1 MTIKETQQ
9 LINRYLEGETS
20 PEEERQLALEL
31 QGDDLPEE
39 WQAIRMMLGELT
51 IGEAEYDSIMEQR
64 KEKQRKQEQKK
75 PSAILVVLRAI
86 TSIAAI
92 YLVGLFFWLQQ
103 TPELKT
109 ETAYNQGKP
118 TPTTTS
124 YCTEGTP
131 REILTCYMERRKA
144 QPHFY
149 QQIKKM
155 TYENK

>member
-1 MTIKETQQ
+1 MTNKEIQQ

-31 QGDDLPEE
+31 QSNDLPEE

-64 KEKQRKQEQKK
+64 NQEQQK
-75 PSAILVVLRAI
+75 PSAVLVVLRTI

-103 TPELKT
+103 TPEIKT
-109 ETAYNQGKP
+109 ETAYNQDRP
-118 TPTTTS
+118 TPSTT

-131 REILTCYMERRKA
+131 REILTCYLEKRKA
-144 QPHFY
+144 QPHYY
-149 QQIKKM
+149 QQLKKM
-155 TYENK
+155 TYENQ

>member
-1 MTIKETQQ
+1 MTNKEIQQ

-31 QGDDLPEE
+31 QGDNLPEE
-39 WQAIRMMLGELT
+39 WQAIRLMLGELT
-51 IGEAEYDSIMEQR
+51 MGEAEYDNIMEQR
-64 KEKQRKQEQKK
+64 KEK
-75 PSAILVVLRAI
+75 PSAILIALRTI
-86 TSIAAI
+86 SSIAAI

-109 ETAYNQGKP
+109 ETAYNHGKP
-118 TPTTTS
+118 TPPTS

-131 REILTCYMERRKA
+131 REILMCYMERRKA

-149 QQIKKM
+149 QQLKQKI
-155 TYENK
+155 YENQ

>member
-1 MTIKETQQ
+1 MTNKEIQQ

-31 QGDDLPEE
+31 QSNDLPEE

-64 KEKQRKQEQKK
+64 NQEQQK
-75 PSAILVVLRAI
+75 PSAVLVVLRTI

-103 TPELKT
+103 TPEIKT
-109 ETAYNQGKP
+109 ETAYNQDRP
-118 TPTTTS
+118 TPSTT

-131 REILTCYMERRKA
+131 REILMCYMERRKA

-155 TYENK
+155 TYESK

>member
-1 MTIKETQQ
+1 MTNKEIQQ
-9 LINRYLEGETS
+9 LINKYLEGETS
-20 PEEERQLALEL
+20 PEEERLLALAL
-31 QGDDLPEE
+31 QGDDMPEE
-39 WQAIRMMLGELT
+39 WQAIRLMLGELT
-51 IGEAEYDSIMEQR
+51 MGEAEYDAIMEQR
-64 KEKQRKQEQKK
+64 KEK
-75 PSAILVVLRAI
+75 PSAILIALRTI
-86 TSIAAI
+86 SSIAAI

-118 TPTTTS
+118 TPPTS

-131 REILTCYMERRKA
+131 REILMCYMERRKA

>member
-1 MTIKETQQ
+1 MTNKEIQQ
-9 LINRYLEGETS
+9 LINKYLEGETS

-31 QGDDLPEE
+31 QGDDMPEE
-39 WQAIRMMLGELT
+39 WQAIRLMLGELT
-51 IGEAEYDSIMEQR
+51 MGEAEYDSIMEQR
-64 KEKQRKQEQKK
+64 KEKQRK
-75 PSAILVVLRAI
+75 PSALLVAIRTI

-118 TPTTTS
+118 AQQKA

-131 REILTCYMERRKA
+131 REILMCYMEHRQA
-144 QPHFY
+144 QPD
-149 QQIKKM
+149 
-155 TYENK
+155 TYKQLKRMNYEDQ

>member
-1 MTIKETQQ
+1 MTNKEIQQ
-9 LINRYLEGETS
+9 LINKYLEGETS
-20 PEEERQLALEL
+20 PEEERLLALEL
-31 QGDDLPEE
+31 QGDDKPEE
-39 WQAIRMMLGELT
+39 WQAIRLMLGELT
-51 IGEAEYDSIMEQR
+51 MGEAEYDAIME
-64 KEKQRKQEQKK
+64 QRKQEQKK
-75 PSAILVVLRAI
+75 PSAVLVALRTI
-86 TSIAAI
+86 SSIAAI

-103 TPELKT
+103 TPETKT

-118 TPTTTS
+118 TPSTS

-131 REILTCYMERRKA
+131 REILMCYMERRKA

>member
-1 MTIKETQQ
+1 MTNKEIQQ

-31 QGDDLPEE
+31 QGDNLPEE
-39 WQAIRMMLGELT
+39 WQAIRLMLGELT
-51 IGEAEYDSIMEQR
+51 MGEAEYDNIMEQR
-64 KEKQRKQEQKK
+64 KEK
-75 PSAILVVLRAI
+75 PSAFLIALRTI
-86 TSIAAI
+86 SSIAAI

-109 ETAYNQGKP
+109 ETAYNHGKP
-118 TPTTTS
+118 TPPTS

-131 REILTCYMERRKA
+131 REILMCYMERRKA

-149 QQIKKM
+149 QQLKQKI
-155 TYENK
+155 YENQ

>member
-1 MTIKETQQ
+1 MTNKEIQQ
-9 LINRYLEGETS
+9 LINKYLEGETS
-20 PEEERQLALEL
+20 PEEERLLALEL
-31 QGDDLPEE
+31 QGDDQSEE
-39 WQAIRMMLGELT
+39 WQAIRLMLGELT

-64 KEKQRKQEQKK
+64 KEKERK
-75 PSAILVVLRAI
+75 PSALLVAI
-86 TSIAAI
+86 RTISSMAAI

-131 REILTCYMERRKA
+131 REILMCYLEHRQA
-144 QPHFY
+144 QPD
-149 QQIKKM
+149 
-155 TYENK
+155 TYKQLKRMNYEDQ

>member
-1 MTIKETQQ
+1 MTNEDIQQ

-20 PEEERQLALEL
+20 PEEERQLAHEL
-31 QGDDLPEE
+31 QGDNLPEE
-39 WQAIRMMLGELT
+39 WQVIRLMLGELT
-51 IGEAEYDSIMEQR
+51 IGEAEYNAIMEQR
-64 KEKQRKQEQKK
+64 KENQRK
-75 PSAILVVLRAI
+75 PSALLIVIRAI

-131 REILTCYMERRKA
+131 REILTCYLEKRKA
-144 QPHFY
+144 QPHYY
-149 QQIKKM
+149 QQLKKM
-155 TYENK
+155 KYENQ

>member
-1 MTIKETQQ
+1 MTNKEIQQ
-9 LINRYLEGETS
+9 LINKYLEGETS

-31 QGDDLPEE
+31 QGDDMPEE
-39 WQAIRMMLGELT
+39 WQAIRLMLGELT
-51 IGEAEYDSIMEQR
+51 MGEAEYDAIMELR
-64 KEKQRKQEQKK
+64 KEK
-75 PSAILVVLRAI
+75 PSAILIALRTI

-118 TPTTTS
+118 TPPTS

-131 REILTCYMERRKA
+131 REILTCYLEHRQA
-144 QPHFY
+144 QPD
-149 QQIKKM
+149 
-155 TYENK
+155 TYKQLKRMNYEDQ

>member
-1 MTIKETQQ
+1 MTNKEIQQ
-9 LINRYLEGETS
+9 LINKYLEGETS
-20 PEEERQLALEL
+20 PEEERQLALAL
-31 QGDDLPEE
+31 QGNDIPEE

-51 IGEAEYDSIMEQR
+51 MGEAEYDAIMEQR
-64 KEKQRKQEQKK
+64 KEKQRK
-75 PSAILVVLRAI
+75 PSALLVAI
-86 TSIAAI
+86 RTISSMAAI

-103 TPELKT
+103 TPEIKT
-109 ETAYNQGKP
+109 ETAYNQSKP
-118 TPTTTS
+118 TAKTS

-131 REILTCYMERRKA
+131 REILMCYMERRKA

>member
-1 MTIKETQQ
+1 MTNKEIQQ
-9 LINRYLEGETS
+9 LINKYLEGETS
-20 PEEERQLALEL
+20 PEEERQLAREL
-31 QGDDLPEE
+31 QGDNLPEE
-39 WQAIRMMLGELT
+39 WQAISLMLGELT
-51 IGEAEYDSIMEQR
+51 TGEAEYDTIME
-64 KEKQRKQEQKK
+64 QRKQEQKK
-75 PSAILVVLRAI
+75 PSAILVALRTI

-103 TPELKT
+103 TPEIKT
-109 ETAYNQGKP
+109 GTAYNQGKP
-118 TPTTTS
+118 TAKTS

-131 REILTCYMERRKA
+131 REILMCYMERRKA

>member
-1 MTIKETQQ
+1 MTNKEIQQ
-9 LINRYLEGETS
+9 LINKYLEGETS

-31 QGDDLPEE
+31 QGDDMPEE
-39 WQAIRMMLGELT
+39 WQAIRQMLGELT
-51 IGEAEYDSIMEQR
+51 IGEAEYDNIMEQR
-64 KEKQRKQEQKK
+64 KEKERK
-75 PSAILVVLRAI
+75 PSAVLIAIRTI
-86 TSIAAI
+86 TSAAAI

-131 REILTCYMERRKA
+131 REILACYLEHRQA
-144 QPHFY
+144 QPD
-149 QQIKKM
+149 
-155 TYENK
+155 TYKQLKRMNYEDQ

>member
-1 MTIKETQQ
+1 MTNKEIQQ
-9 LINRYLEGETS
+9 LINKYLEGETS
-20 PEEERQLALEL
+20 PEEEYQLALAL
-31 QGDDLPEE
+31 QGDDMPEE
-39 WQAIRMMLGELT
+39 WQTIRLMLGELT
-51 IGEAEYDSIMEQR
+51 MGEAEYDAIME
-64 KEKQRKQEQKK
+64 QRKQEQKK
-75 PSAILVVLRAI
+75 PSAVLVALRTI
-86 TSIAAI
+86 TSVAAI

-109 ETAYNQGKP
+109 DTAYNQGKP
-118 TPTTTS
+118 TPSTS

-131 REILTCYMERRKA
+131 REILMCYMERRKA

>member
-1 MTIKETQQ
+1 MTNEKIQQ

-20 PEEERQLALEL
+20 PEEERQLAHEL
-31 QGDDLPEE
+31 QGDNLPEE
-39 WQAIRMMLGELT
+39 WQVIRLMLGELT
-51 IGEAEYDSIMEQR
+51 IGEAEYNAIMEQR
-64 KEKQRKQEQKK
+64 KENQRK
-75 PSAILVVLRAI
+75 PSALLIVIRAI

-131 REILTCYMERRKA
+131 REILTCYLEKRKA
-144 QPHFY
+144 QPHYY
-149 QQIKKM
+149 QQLKKM
-155 TYENK
+155 TYENQ

>member
-1 MTIKETQQ
+1 MTNKEIQQ
-9 LINRYLEGETS
+9 LINKYLEGETS
-20 PEEERQLALEL
+20 PEEERLLVLAL
-31 QGDDLPEE
+31 QGDDMPEE

-51 IGEAEYDSIMEQR
+51 MGEAEYDNIMEQR
-64 KEKQRKQEQKK
+64 KEK
-75 PSAILVVLRAI
+75 PSAILIALRTI
-86 TSIAAI
+86 SSIAAI

-118 TPTTTS
+118 APPTS

-131 REILTCYMERRKA
+131 REILMCYMERRKA

-155 TYENK
+155 IYENK

>member
-1 MTIKETQQ
+1 MTNKEIQQ
-9 LINRYLEGETS
+9 LINKYLEGETS
-20 PEEERQLALEL
+20 PEEERLLALAL
-31 QGDDLPEE
+31 QGDDMPEE
-39 WQAIRMMLGELT
+39 WQAIRLMLGELT
-51 IGEAEYDSIMEQR
+51 TGEAEYDAIMEQR
-64 KEKQRKQEQKK
+64 KQKQQKK
-75 PSAILVVLRAI
+75 PSAILVALRTI

-118 TPTTTS
+118 TPPTS

-131 REILTCYMERRKA
+131 REILTCYLERRKA

-149 QQIKKM
+149 QQLKQKI
-155 TYENK
+155 YENQ

>member
-1 MTIKETQQ
+1 MTNKEIQQ
-9 LINRYLEGETS
+9 LINKYLEGETS
-20 PEEERQLALEL
+20 PEEERLLALAL
-31 QGDDLPEE
+31 QGDNMPEE
-39 WQAIRMMLGELT
+39 WQAISLMLGELT
-51 IGEAEYDSIMEQR
+51 MGEAEYDTIME
-64 KEKQRKQEQKK
+64 QRKQEQKK
-75 PSAILVVLRAI
+75 PSAILVALRTI

-109 ETAYNQGKP
+109 ETAYNTGKP
-118 TPTTTS
+118 TPPTS

-131 REILTCYMERRKA
+131 REILTCYLERRKA

-155 TYENK
+155 TYESK

>member
-1 MTIKETQQ
+1 MTNKEIQQ
-9 LINRYLEGETS
+9 LINKYLEGETS
-20 PEEERQLALEL
+20 LEEERQL
-31 QGDDLPEE
+31 
-39 WQAIRMMLGELT
+39 
-51 IGEAEYDSIMEQR
+51 AEYDSIMEQR
-64 KEKQRKQEQKK
+64 KEKQRK
-75 PSAILVVLRAI
+75 PSALLVAI
-86 TSIAAI
+86 RTISSMAAI

-118 TPTTTS
+118 TPSTS

-131 REILTCYMERRKA
+131 REILTCYLERRKA

>member
-1 MTIKETQQ
+1 MTNEKIQQ

-31 QGDDLPEE
+31 QGDNLPEE
-39 WQAIRMMLGELT
+39 WQVIRLMLGELT
-51 IGEAEYDSIMEQR
+51 IGEAEYNAIMEQR
-64 KEKQRKQEQKK
+64 KENERK
-75 PSAILVVLRAI
+75 PSALLIAIRAI

-103 TPELKT
+103 TPEQKT

-131 REILTCYMERRKA
+131 REILMCYLERRKA
-144 QPHFY
+144 QPD
-149 QQIKKM
+149 
-155 TYENK
+155 TYKQLKRMNYEDQ

>member
-1 MTIKETQQ
+1 MTNEKIQQ

-20 PEEERQLALEL
+20 PEEERQLAHEL
-31 QGDDLPEE
+31 QGDNLPEE
-39 WQAIRMMLGELT
+39 WQVIRLMLGELT
-51 IGEAEYDSIMEQR
+51 IGEAEYDAIMEQR
-64 KEKQRKQEQKK
+64 KENQRK
-75 PSAILVVLRAI
+75 PSALLIVIRAI

-131 REILTCYMERRKA
+131 REILTCYLEKRKA
-144 QPHFY
+144 QPHYY
-149 QQIKKM
+149 QQLKKM
-155 TYENK
+155 KYENQ